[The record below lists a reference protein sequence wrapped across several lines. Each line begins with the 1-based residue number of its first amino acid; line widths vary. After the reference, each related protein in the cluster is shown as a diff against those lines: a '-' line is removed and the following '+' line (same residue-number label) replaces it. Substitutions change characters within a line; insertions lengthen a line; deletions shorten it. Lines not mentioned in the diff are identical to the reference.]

1 MLRGPSSSGS
11 SPALSLYEIAGILQ
25 IAKLGSVWLAQVYI
39 RMYMK
44 AMSKR
49 YSIAEARSHL
59 PSLVDEAESGQE
71 IELTRR
77 GKPVAVLLSLRE
89 VERLRGERTG
99 FGDAYRRFLKT
110 HRLSEVGLDEEEIGS
125 IRDRSAGR
133 KVAL

>member
-1 MLRGPSSSGS
+1 
-11 SPALSLYEIAGILQ
+11 
-25 IAKLGSVWLAQVYI
+25 
-39 RMYMK
+39 MYMTVM
-44 AMSKR
+44 AKR

-89 VERLRGERTG
+89 VERLRGERAG

-110 HRLSEVGLDEEEIGS
+110 YRPSEDGLDEEEIAS
-125 IRDRSAGR
+125 TRDRSAGR